1 MFNTLPQLGGGGGGG
16 GGEWEP
22 RRIRVVMKHSREKN
36 KKQEFFKREASKRNA
51 KFVLGL

>member
-1 MFNTLPQLGGGGGGG
+1 MFNTLPQFGGG

-22 RRIRVVMKHSREKN
+22 RRIRVVMKHSRGNN